1 MVVRTAKMIQI
12 RVAEAA
18 INRAVKMR
26 YSIISFMVSPMLLRA
41 RETFR

>member
-1 MVVRTAKMIQI
+1 MVVRTAKMSQI

-26 YSIISFMVSPMLLRA
+26 YSIISFMVSPKIVG
-41 RETFR
+41 